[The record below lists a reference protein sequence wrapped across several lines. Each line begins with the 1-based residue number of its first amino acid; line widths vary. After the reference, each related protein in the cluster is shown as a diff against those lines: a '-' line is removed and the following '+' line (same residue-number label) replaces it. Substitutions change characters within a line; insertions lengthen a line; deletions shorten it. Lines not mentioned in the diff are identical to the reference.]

1 MRVEL
6 SVPISIQ
13 SVCDRIKA
21 APKKGLCSMIYAIS
35 TDTRECKQGDLFI
48 ALEGK
53 NDSGEKYVNDALKKG
68 CAVISSQDGRD
79 IISVKDTATALLDIA
94 GLYKTIINPKYT
106 VAVTGSVG
114 KSTTLKFLSKTL
126 GKTFVSHCTK
136 GNYNNQIGVPLTVLS
151 MDKSTELLIIELG
164 MNHKNE
170 ISELSKCVCPNIS
183 IITSVGTAHIGYLGC
198 REEIAK
204 AKLEI
209 LDGMKTPRL
218 IVPDNEQLLTH
229 AKGRLTVG
237 RNSSL
242 SDFSL
247 NDTGSDRFSFVSA
260 YGTIDDLNFFTATE
274 HLLIDLSYA
283 ISTAQILGVPKRSI
297 QDGVSAINE
306 SDLRQRFIRLQNY
319 TIFDDS
325 YNASRESILADF
337 NYLSKL
343 KRPIGAFL
351 GDILELGDN
360 SEDIHEH
367 IGYAAA
373 KIKIDHLYL
382 FGEYAEYT
390 ARGAING
397 GMDSSKIFINTDKND
412 PYISIDHIKRN
423 SSYGETILF
432 KASHKLRFDKLAD
445 QLVEEERA
453 KDGRI

>member
-1 MRVEL
+1 MNRILCVL
-6 SVPISIQ
+6 ITLFFSIGLVFA
-13 SVCDRIKA
+13 SPESEVLKA
-21 APKKGLCSMIYAIS
+21 QTGI
-35 TDTRECKQGDLFI
+35 
-48 ALEGK
+48 
-53 NDSGEKYVNDALKKG
+53 
-68 CAVISSQDGRD
+68 
-79 IISVKDTATALLDIA
+79 VK
-94 GLYKTIINPKYT
+94 
-106 VAVTGSVG
+106 
-114 KSTTLKFLSKTL
+114 
-126 GKTFVSHCTK
+126 
-136 GNYNNQIGVPLTVLS
+136 
-151 MDKSTELLIIELG
+151 
-164 MNHKNE
+164 E
-170 ISELSKCVCPNIS
+170 IS
-183 IITSVGTAHIGYLGC
+183 Y
-198 REEIAK
+198 
-204 AKLEI
+204 
-209 LDGMKTPRL
+209 
-218 IVPDNEQLLTH
+218 
-229 AKGRLTVG
+229 
-237 RNSSL
+237 

-343 KRPIGAFL
+343 KHPIGAFL

-382 FGEYAEYT
+382 FGGYAEYT